1 MTLTK
6 EMSKAVS
13 AHFIESPLKD
23 PIPFEGSCQLQGFF
37 VVVVVV
43 VVVVLKMLEV
53 VLGRIGSIR

>member
-1 MTLTK
+1 
-6 EMSKAVS
+6 MSKAVS

-23 PIPFEGSCQLQGFF
+23 PIPFEGSCQLQGFVF
-37 VVVVVV
+37 VVVV

>member
-37 VVVVVV
+37 VVIVV